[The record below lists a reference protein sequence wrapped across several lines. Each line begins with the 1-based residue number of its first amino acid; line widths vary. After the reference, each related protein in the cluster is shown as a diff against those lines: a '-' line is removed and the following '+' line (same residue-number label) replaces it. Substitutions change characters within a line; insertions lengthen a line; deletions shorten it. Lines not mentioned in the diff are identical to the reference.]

1 MGFFKDLGDRISGR
15 HAENMQQ
22 QQLAADQQ
30 EKDAQRAAQAV
41 ADLRKQMQIKKL
53 KRHVLLQT
61 L

>member
-41 ADLRKQMQIKKL
+41 ADLSLI
-53 KRHVLLQT
+53 HI
-61 L
+61 